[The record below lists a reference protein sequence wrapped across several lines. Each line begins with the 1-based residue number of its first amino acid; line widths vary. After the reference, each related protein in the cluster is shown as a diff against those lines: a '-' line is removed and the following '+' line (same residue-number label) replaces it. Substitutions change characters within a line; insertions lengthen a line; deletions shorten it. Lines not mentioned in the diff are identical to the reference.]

1 MKGRN
6 RKRFLP
12 VSDASIASVDQ
23 KKGEFKMSIF
33 DYKKRKI
40 PEYYPTM
47 YLNDFTPAEIL
58 MAGKEALYREIQKR
72 NEPQEIKLTTE
83 IKIK

>member
-12 VSDASIASVDQ
+12 VGDASIASIDQ

-33 DYKKRKI
+33 DYNKRKI
-40 PEYYPTM
+40 PEYYKEM
-47 YLNDFTPAEIL
+47 YLDGFTPAEIL
-58 MAGKEALYREIQKR
+58 MSGKEALYREIQKR
-72 NEPQEIKLTTE
+72 KEPQEIKLVTE

>member
-12 VSDASIASVDQ
+12 VGDASIASIDQ
-23 KKGEFKMSIF
+23 KKGEFTMSIF
-33 DYKKRKI
+33 DYNNRKI

-47 YLNDFTPAEIL
+47 HLDGYTPYEI
-58 MAGKEALYREIQKR
+58 MAAKKAALYKEIQQQ
-72 NEPQEIKLTTE
+72 EAIEEIKITTE